1 MKTKE
6 SKKTKSRLILVGF
19 FLVFIGFIILAL
31 KFGIFI
37 SKNAQEDKS
46 INNFKEKQEIVHDD
60 ITSNKED
67 KEVSSKSNNEEYI
80 ALLEIPKIKL
90 EKGLYD
96 IKSSLNNVDKNIQ
109 ILKESEIGRAH
120 V

>member
-1 MKTKE
+1 MKIKE

-31 KFGIFI
+31 KFGILI
-37 SKNAQEDKS
+37 SQNAQEDKS

-67 KEVSSKSNNEEYI
+67 KEVMRREEENI
-80 ALLEIPKIKL
+80 M
-90 EKGLYD
+90 D
-96 IKSSLNNVDKNIQ
+96 ILN
-109 ILKESEIGRAH
+109 LKRDE
-120 V
+120 